1 MHGGV
6 EKPGEEQP
14 PVMGQAVRYS
24 NFIFDIHACFGLR
37 NKRVRVNHH
46 YGFIP
51 CTLIGVEETIFCL
64 RKGKVSKSRVP
75 LHMKNCTDC
84 HNTFKIM

>member
-24 NFIFDIHACFGLR
+24 NFIFDIHACLR
-37 NKRVRVNHH
+37 KKRVSVNHDF
-46 YGFIP
+46 GFSTG
-51 CTLIGVEETIFCL
+51 TLIGVE
-64 RKGKVSKSRVP
+64 
-75 LHMKNCTDC
+75 
-84 HNTFKIM
+84 NTMFLSAEG